1 VLELSSDLYC
11 AASRSGRQSNRI
23 ISGGAA
29 PLKTVRPSE
38 GPKIIANVQTLTTLP
53 RQEFP
58 GYLHVRLDCVYRI
71 HWNLRKFRS
80 DRELR
85 DVSNV
90 RHYRGVAVP

>member
-1 VLELSSDLYC
+1 MSKPQWVKDIATLGD
-11 AASRSGRQSNRI
+11 
-23 ISGGAA
+23 
-29 PLKTVRPSE
+29 
-38 GPKIIANVQTLTTLP
+38 ANVQTLTTLP